1 MSQSHVFAPAPV
13 AALPVAGDARL
24 FPVHRIYCIG
34 RNYAEHAREMGVQGD
49 AAAPVFFLK
58 PADAVVALPGDV
70 RYPPATA
77 DLHHE
82 VELVVALQAG
92 GNDLDPDQAL
102 ACVYG
107 YAIGLDLTRRDL
119 QAAAKAKA
127 QPWDTGKSFEQAA
140 PVGPIHPV
148 AQVGHPAR
156 GAITLAVNGQP
167 RQRGDLADMI
177 LPVPEIIAA
186 LSRLYTLAPG
196 DLVFTGTPA
205 GVAALLPGDR
215 FVAAIDGLASVA
227 GRIVGDPGAVA

>member
-1 MSQSHVFAPAPV
+1 MPSAYVFPPPPLPS
-13 AALPVAGDARL
+13 LPVAGSSLR
-24 FPVHRIYCIG
+24 FPLHRIYCIG

-58 PADAVVALPGDV
+58 PADSIVELPGEV
-70 RYPPATA
+70 RYPSATS

-92 GNDLDPDQAL
+92 GSDIDPAKALD
-102 ACVYG
+102 CVFG

-140 PVGPIHPV
+140 PIGAIHRV
-148 AQVGHPAR
+148 DAVGHPDR

-177 LPVPEIIAA
+177 LPVSDIIAA

-196 DLVFTGTPA
+196 DLIFTGTPA
-205 GVAALLPGDR
+205 GVGALAPGDV
-215 FVAAIDGLASVA
+215 FSAAIDGLGTVE
-227 GRIVGDPGAVA
+227 GRLVGAR

>member
-1 MSQSHVFAPAPV
+1 MLSPYVFPPSAVPS
-13 AALPVAGDARL
+13 LPVAGSDSR

-58 PADAVVALPGDV
+58 PADAIVELPGDV
-70 RYPPATA
+70 RYPPATS

-92 GNDLDPDQAL
+92 GSDIDPTQAL
-102 ACVYG
+102 DCVYG

-140 PVGPIHPV
+140 PIGAIHPV
-148 AQVGHPAR
+148 AVIGHPDR
-156 GAITLAVNGQP
+156 GDITLAVNGQP

-177 LPVPEIIAA
+177 LTVSDIIAA

-196 DLVFTGTPA
+196 DLIFTGTPA
-205 GVAALLPGDR
+205 GVGALAPGDI
-215 FVAAIDGLASVA
+215 FHAAIDGL
-227 GRIVGDPGAVA
+227 GAVEGRLLA